1 MQQKNVEI
9 NQTIISRLEVGTYT
23 YAQLMELLGWA
34 INGNMKTRANQ
45 MLELQR
51 HCLFEVVGKNRHQRY
66 HILKVYDKP
75 TTQEVFY
82 RPNNEVYSIHP
93 QVLVPSHLLENGSMI
108 VYKIQCGNQVYIGS
122 TKNPRNRISNHFNGY
137 VNEHTYHMLQ
147 RGGTFE
153 VLEHITTNEEDL
165 RAREVEYIK
174 EYKLCGVFAIIN
186 NKHAKA

>member
-1 MQQKNVEI
+1 MQQKNVET

-23 YAQLMELLGWA
+23 YAQLMEIVEWCNHNKNPHLKA
-34 INGNMKTRANQ
+34 SQ
-45 MLELQR
+45 MLELQKY
-51 HCLFEVVGKNRHQRY
+51 CLYQVVGKNRHQRY

-82 RPNNEVYSIHP
+82 EPRVDYANYP

-122 TKNPRNRISNHFNGY
+122 TMKPKQRISSHFNGY
-137 VNEHTYHMLQ
+137 VNEHTYNMLK

-165 RAREVEYIK
+165 RTREVEYIK

-186 NKHAKA
+186 NQHAKA